1 MDVLAGMSFMK
12 SNYIDIRPFK
22 YQVTI
27 GGLLNSL
34 IRFTGK
40 SARELWTQPS
50 RYTNKQIQ
58 VSDLHATCN
67 RQSRH
72 FGKPTLYIA
81 PYQSGNASNFNISKL
96 ETLY

>member
-1 MDVLAGMSFMK
+1 MK

-50 RYTNKQIQ
+50 RYTNKQI
-58 VSDLHATCN
+58 
-67 RQSRH
+67 
-72 FGKPTLYIA
+72 
-81 PYQSGNASNFNISKL
+81 
-96 ETLY
+96 